1 MGVILTDVTLSDVVQ
16 KTSHN
21 IALQQ
26 TTTHSIASGGYKLQ
40 LCEMSLRTLGD
51 AGRGEDRNM
60 VMLWGP
66 QQTTAHNNR
75 QQHLTTA
82 DNIAQQQT
90 TDNQTAHVIIIVFAC
105 PYLDTVLCK
114 PTRGSTTQVLL
125 SMSEALI
132 QGGNLNKSFRE
143 FSLGL

>member
-1 MGVILTDVTLSDVVQ
+1 MGVILTTVTLSDVVQ
-16 KTSHN
+16 KTDCN
-21 IALQQ
+21 I
-26 TTTHSIASGGYKLQ
+26 
-40 LCEMSLRTLGD
+40 
-51 AGRGEDRNM
+51 
-60 VMLWGP
+60 
-66 QQTTAHNNR
+66 
-75 QQHLTTA
+75 TA
-82 DNIAQQQT
+82 DNIPQQQI

-132 QGGNLNKSFRE
+132 QGNLNKSFRE